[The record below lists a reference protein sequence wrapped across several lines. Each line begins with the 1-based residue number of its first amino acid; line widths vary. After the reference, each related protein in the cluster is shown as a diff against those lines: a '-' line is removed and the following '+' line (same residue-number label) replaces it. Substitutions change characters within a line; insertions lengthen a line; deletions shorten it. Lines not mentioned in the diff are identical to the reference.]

1 MRFDWPYYLEV
12 AQDLTEQAAGAP
24 PELQEAKYRAAI
36 SRAYYA
42 VFGRARYHLR
52 YIERRKEPAYINLH
66 KHVTETFTDTPDDP
80 DRQTIGF
87 HLGLMRDD
95 RNAADYD
102 LHSEKLINIAYRAEA
117 NLKWAKKIFA
127 LLDLIQK
134 K

>member
-1 MRFDWPYYLEV
+1 MGFDWPYYLEV
-12 AQDLTEQAAGAP
+12 AQELTEQAADAP

-42 VFGRARYHLR
+42 VFGRARHHLR
-52 YIERRKEPAYINLH
+52 HIDRRKEPAYLNPH
-66 KHVTETFTDTPDDP
+66 NYVQNTFADSSDK
-80 DRQTIGF
+80 DRKNIGG
-87 HLGLMRDD
+87 HLGRMRED

-102 LHSEKLINIAYRAEA
+102 LNSDRLMNIAICAKR
-117 NLKWAKKIFA
+117 NLTWAKEAFG